1 MLHRGRQLKA
11 VAYSKAVYQRI
22 EVIMSKSSDE
32 ILDSVIEALRAER
45 RDLSRVKLEEA
56 KQLTLR
62 MLKQRQAEMQASTR

>member
-11 VAYSKAVYQRI
+11 VAYLKAVYQRI

>member
-1 MLHRGRQLKA
+1 
-11 VAYSKAVYQRI
+11 
-22 EVIMSKSSDE
+22 MSKSSDE